1 MPRTALIIG
10 SSSMLGRRL
19 TGYLGALGFRV
30 YSCGRDNDCD
40 IRFDLADTRPPEIPE
55 GLKVEVVFHCAAS
68 FSDDSIQGCIEN
80 EKVNA
85 LSAYLGAGIAASVG
99 CKQLVYAGSIFSSVK
114 PGSVPATSYG
124 ASKLR
129 GEDIL
134 EWSLARHGIAFTS
147 LRFPQLYDEHGECCR
162 HQPWFGR
169 IVAYAYAGK
178 QLRMPGGSAMRN
190 FIHVRDAVRLMYAAL
205 EAGTT
210 GRLDITH
217 PVSMTSEEIAQLAY
231 EVFDNGGRYDV
242 APEKQPFKAIYIPCS
257 KASFEQLQCWPKI
270 SMLEGLEM
278 IKTEGAPENFG
289 PMDVM

>member
-10 SSSMLGRRL
+10 ASSMLGRRL
-19 TGYLGALGFRV
+19 ASYLGDLGFRV
-30 YSCGRDNDCD
+30 FSCGRSDDCD
-40 IRFDLADTRPPEIPE
+40 IHFDLADTRFPDIPE
-55 GLKVEVVFHCAAS
+55 GLKAAVVFHCASS
-68 FSDDSIQGCIEN
+68 FADDSIQGCIEN

-85 LSAYLGAGIAASVG
+85 LGAYPVAEITAAVG
-99 CKQLVYAGSIFSSVK
+99 CKHLVFAGSISSSSESGVT
-114 PGSVPATSYG
+114 PETSYG

-134 EWSLARHGIAFTS
+134 EWSLNRHGIAFTS

-162 HQPWFGR
+162 HQLWFGR

-190 FIHVRDAVRLMYAAL
+190 FIHASDAVRLMHAAL
-205 EAGTT
+205 ETGTA

-217 PVSMTSEEIAQLAY
+217 PISMTSEEIAQLAY
-231 EVFDNGGRYDV
+231 DTFDNGGCYEV
-242 APEKQPFKAIYIPCS
+242 APEKQPFRAIYIPCS
-257 KASFEQLQCWPKI
+257 KGSFVQLQCWPQI
-270 SMLEGLEM
+270 SMFEGLEM
-278 IKTEGAPENFG
+278 IKTEGSPENFG